1 MLISKG
7 LKNAACDGNKHFVSL
22 VQFLF
27 VFFLLCREFFLWSIY
42 VFHSRKWTKLSRNST
57 LVAGL
62 NHPIREQQAKGGKRE
77 KFLMSDIYIYFSSAH
92 ANFVCA
98 QASFWRPEKS
108 VYYDK
113 QGDSSF
119 KR

>member
-7 LKNAACDGNKHFVSL
+7 FKKAACDGNKHFVSL

-27 VFFLLCREFFLWSIY
+27 VFLLLCREFFLWSIY

-62 NHPIREQQAKGGKRE
+62 NHPIREQRAKGGKRE
-77 KFLMSDIYIYFSSAH
+77 KFLVSDIYIYFSSAH
-92 ANFVCA
+92 AFGGQKKAFTMTNRVTVLSKDNFHN
-98 QASFWRPEKS
+98 R
-108 VYYDK
+108 
-113 QGDSSF
+113 
-119 KR
+119 